1 MMFCQAAFGS
11 PIPEGYG
18 QTECTCALTFRHPF
32 DPVLGL
38 LLLLPGFSFK
48 LNFSMF
54 YLRFFIG
61 HVGPPT
67 CGSIIKLIDVI

>member
-1 MMFCQAAFGS
+1 MFKLNTILGSAPVSDEVMMFCQAAFGS

-38 LLLLPGFSFK
+38 LLLLPDFSSF
-48 LNFSMF
+48 
-54 YLRFFIG
+54 
-61 HVGPPT
+61 
-67 CGSIIKLIDVI
+67 